1 MRDHISDN
9 FTQPGIE
16 LWSSLDITKRSTGTL
31 GLFVD
36 SFPQQTVAKPAEQAL
51 SNPSFFI
58 NGIGMEFILIPAGSF
73 MMGSD
78 KLKDKKAD
86 IIEIPQHRVNISKP
100 FYLGKYAVTQA
111 QWTAVMENNPSWF
124 KGRSN
129 PVEMVSWDDA
139 QDFIRRLNRLEEHN
153 HCRLPTEAEWEYAAR
168 AGTTNVYSFGDDAA
182 DLGSYAWYYVNS
194 AKTTQP
200 VGLKE
205 PNAWGL
211 YDMHGNVWEW
221 VQDRLGI
228 NYYRKSPLFDPRGPA
243 SGVYRAARGGDWCAV
258 EMSCRSAGRGG
269 TLPSARF
276 DGLGF
281 RLALSPVEQQ
291 DGAASG
297 ASATERERKA
307 DHSA

>member
-1 MRDHISDN
+1 MREHISDN
-9 FTQPGIE
+9 ITQPETE
-16 LWSSLDITKRSTGTL
+16 LWPSLSTTKSSAGTL
-31 GLFVD
+31 GNFVD
-36 SFPQQTVAKPAEQAL
+36 SFAQQIILEPAEQVL
-51 SNPSFFI
+51 CNHFFFI
-58 NGIGMEFILIPAGSF
+58 NSIGMEFILISAGSF

-78 KLKDKKAD
+78 KLKDKNAD
-86 IIEIPQHRVNISKP
+86 NIEIPQHRVNISQR
-100 FYLGKYAVTQA
+100 FYLGRYAVTQA
-111 QWTAVMENNPSWF
+111 QWTAVMENNPSRF

-139 QDFIRRLNRLEEHN
+139 QDFIRRLNRQEGHN
-153 HCRLPTEAEWEYAAR
+153 RCRLPTEAEWEYAAR
-168 AGTTNVYSFGDDAA
+168 AGTTSVYSFGDDAA
-182 DLGSYAWYYVNS
+182 DLGRYAWYYVNS
-194 AKTTQP
+194 SKTTQP

-211 YDMHGNVWEW
+211 YDMYGNVWEW

-228 NYYRKSPLFDPRGPA
+228 NYYRKSPLSDPRGPL

-269 TLPSARF
+269 TLPGTRF

-291 DGAASG
+291 DGATGA
-297 ASATERERKA
+297 ASATERERTV
-307 DHSA
+307 DHCG